1 MSSCPS
7 VIQDDS
13 HDSPVT
19 ADLTTLRKKLTM
31 STDRDTKV
39 IGYIAYSEDDIFC
52 NDNAW
57 LITGT
62 DSDLIAYL
70 SACDSGHKKHYTLKK
85 TRFGEIVNS
94 MQLGVAYAFDAA
106 AYQRFHRLI
115 SCETG
120 VLDSEVF
127 LPPDAEKKFITVTLE
142 RST

>member
-70 SACDSGHKKHYTLKK
+70 SACDSSSILPLNTKHFFFNRMLEHKKPKWNNL
-85 TRFGEIVNS
+85 
-94 MQLGVAYAFDAA
+94 Q
-106 AYQRFHRLI
+106 
-115 SCETG
+115 
-120 VLDSEVF
+120 
-127 LPPDAEKKFITVTLE
+127 
-142 RST
+142 